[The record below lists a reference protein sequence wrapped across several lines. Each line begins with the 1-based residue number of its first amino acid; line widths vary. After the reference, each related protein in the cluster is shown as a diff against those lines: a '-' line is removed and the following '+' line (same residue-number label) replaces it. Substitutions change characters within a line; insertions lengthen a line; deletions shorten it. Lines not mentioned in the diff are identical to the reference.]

1 MKRILSFSAALLL
14 SVSMLAAD
22 VKIATFRYAGPYEIH
37 MPVMLDSVNLNAES
51 YKPASLLDT
60 PLKLDLARHATQTT
74 DSVLPECRYRQA
86 LNLLQAD
93 IQTLGYAKATIAVKH
108 LKDYQLF
115 VDGKKTDGRNLDLLA
130 GNHEVVVKYLAK
142 ADRRDTAV
150 VVITQDAKDAATPIV
165 HTSGKRLYTLSDVT
179 DGTRVTGVALSPDG
193 RYLISRY
200 SETLPGGASSGRSVL
215 TEVKTGKKLLE
226 TDKNITW
233 MPRSSRYYY
242 TVRGEGGRRLIAIDP
257 ATHELQT
264 LATALPDDPFR
275 ILPDE
280 HRLLL
285 THRTEAPKHAD
296 GVYEISEPDD
306 RQPGWRSR
314 STLTLYDMQTG
325 LSQPLTYGYHSVGVE
340 DVSADG
346 RYLLLMGSRSRLT
359 QRPTTLFTLIRLD
372 LNTLHADTLVCDD
385 GFLNGAMFSP
395 DGRQLLVNGSPEAF
409 GGIGK
414 NVPEGRIPSMTD
426 IQLFLFDI
434 ATKQA
439 TALTR
444 TFNPSVQRARWSEC
458 DGQVYFTAEDRDCIN
473 LFRLNPKTGQI
484 ERIAL
489 PEEMISNIS
498 LARTAPLMA
507 FTGQGASNSNRS
519 YLVDLKDL
527 KKHKANA
534 KSPTSVLLTTPT
546 LLDDPNK
553 ELLKDIELGECQPW
567 DFVSS
572 RGDTICGRF
581 YLPPH
586 FDASKQYPMIVN
598 YYGGCSPTSR
608 NFESRYPQH
617 AYAALGYVV
626 YVINPSGATGFGQEF
641 SSRHVNT
648 AGKGVAEDIIE
659 GVKRFCAEH
668 PYVDKKKIG
677 CIGASYGGFMTQYL
691 QTQTDLFAAAISHAG
706 ISDHTSYWGEGYW
719 GYSYSEVSMAESYPW
734 TRRDL
739 YVDQSPLF
747 NADKIHTPLLFL
759 HGAADTNVP
768 VGESIQMFNAL
779 KLLGRPTAFVVV
791 EGENHW
797 IMDYQ
802 KRQKWQNT
810 IFAWFQKWL
819 KGDSSWWNY
828 MYKPLPE

>member
-1 MKRILSFSAALLL
+1 M
-14 SVSMLAAD
+14 
-22 VKIATFRYAGPYEIH
+22 
-37 MPVMLDSVNLNAES
+37 
-51 YKPASLLDT
+51 
-60 PLKLDLARHATQTT
+60 
-74 DSVLPECRYRQA
+74 
-86 LNLLQAD
+86 
-93 IQTLGYAKATIAVKH
+93 
-108 LKDYQLF
+108 
-115 VDGKKTDGRNLDLLA
+115 
-130 GNHEVVVKYLAK
+130 
-142 ADRRDTAV
+142 
-150 VVITQDAKDAATPIV
+150 
-165 HTSGKRLYTLSDVT
+165 
-179 DGTRVTGVALSPDG
+179 
-193 RYLISRY
+193 
-200 SETLPGGASSGRSVL
+200 
-215 TEVKTGKKLLE
+215 
-226 TDKNITW
+226 
-233 MPRSSRYYY
+233 
-242 TVRGEGGRRLIAIDP
+242 
-257 ATHELQT
+257 
-264 LATALPDDPFR
+264 
-275 ILPDE
+275 
-280 HRLLL
+280 
-285 THRTEAPKHAD
+285 
-296 GVYEISEPDD
+296 
-306 RQPGWRSR
+306 
-314 STLTLYDMQTG
+314 
-325 LSQPLTYGYHSVGVE
+325 
-340 DVSADG
+340 
-346 RYLLLMGSRSRLT
+346 
-359 QRPTTLFTLIRLD
+359 
-372 LNTLHADTLVCDD
+372 
-385 GFLNGAMFSP
+385 
-395 DGRQLLVNGSPEAF
+395 
-409 GGIGK
+409 
-414 NVPEGRIPSMTD
+414 
-426 IQLFLFDI
+426 
-434 ATKQA
+434 
-439 TALTR
+439 
-444 TFNPSVQRARWSEC
+444 QRARWSEC

-473 LFRLNPKTGQI
+473 LFRLNPKTRQI

-527 KKHKANA
+527 KKQKANA

-567 DFVSS
+567 DFVSL

-668 PYVDKKKIG
+668 PYVDMKKIG